1 MSAPIEELHSEV
13 FRVKDTARMNNWEKR
28 IELMALDLL
37 YRSGYYKD
45 VSNKNKENGK

>member
-1 MSAPIEELHSEV
+1 MSAPIEELHAEI

-37 YRSGYYKD
+37 YRSGYYKV
-45 VSNKNKENGK
+45 VSKSSS